1 MIRVLRVAVCLVVF
15 ILLCDLGRPV
25 GVLILIKNVHFFNI
39 FSRLGRFIQV
49 FGQLKEWLILELH
62 NMIKLAPILACPIV
76 LILLC
81 DLRRHGVPL
90 KH

>member
-15 ILLCDLGRPV
+15 ILLYDFGH
-25 GVLILIKNVHFFNI
+25 VHFFNI
-39 FSRLGRFIQV
+39 FSRLGPFIQV
-49 FGQLKEWLILELH
+49 FGQFKEWLILELH